1 MRTDEV
7 DIPLAVRVA
16 FAHAAAQ
23 HLADDVGADIL
34 HIKGPAL
41 DPSLAGHRMGSSDAD
56 VLVRPAHVDR
66 LLGTMRRH
74 GWVMVTDFRTGS
86 VFEHAATLR
95 HASFG
100 YVDVHRHFPGIAVP
114 PPAAFERLWADRG
127 GILIAGHEVAV
138 PSVPAQAL
146 LLVLHAGRG
155 LEWAGLEDVRVAWHD
170 AAPDARTAVAAL
182 RDELDAGTAFAV
194 AVGEDPD
201 GDDRNLAL
209 WRSFAPGATRTQQW
223 RARIA
228 AAPDRRSAL
237 RLALS
242 AALVNTDHLAMELGR
257 PPTATDVLRAQA
269 RRVRRATG
277 ELRQAAV
284 GRVRRRRG

>member
-1 MRTDEV
+1 MPTDGV
-7 DIPLAVRVA
+7 DIPLSVRVA
-16 FAHAAAQ
+16 FAHAATQ
-23 HLADDVGADIL
+23 HLADETGVDLL
-34 HIKGPAL
+34 HVKGPVL
-41 DPSLAGHRMGSSDAD
+41 DPSLSAHRSGSSDAD

-155 LEWAGLEDVRVAWHD
+155 LEWEGREDVRVAWHD
-170 AAPDARTAVAAL
+170 ADDAARSAITAL
-182 RDELDAGTAFAV
+182 RDELDAGMAFSL
-194 AVGEDPD
+194 AVGENPP
-201 GDDRNLAL
+201 GDARDLAL
-209 WRSFAPGATRTQQW
+209 WRSFAPGSTRTEQW

-228 AAPDRRSAL
+228 VAPTRRAAARIAVGAL
-237 RLALS
+237 
-242 AALVNTDHLAMELGR
+242 LVNTDHLAMQLGR
-257 PPTATDVLRAQA
+257 RPTTVDVLRAQA
-269 RRVRRATG
+269 RRVRRAST
-277 ELRQAAV
+277 ELRQAFT
-284 GRVRRRRG
+284 GRRWRGE

>member
-1 MRTDEV
+1 M
-7 DIPLAVRVA
+7 
-16 FAHAAAQ
+16 AA
-23 HLADDVGADIL
+23 
-34 HIKGPAL
+34 
-41 DPSLAGHRMGSSDAD
+41 DAD
-56 VLVRPAHVDR
+56 AGPLRAVHHAGGVAADPGAVAALAPAY
-66 LLGTMRRH
+66 LPLI
-74 GWVMVTDFRTGS
+74 
-86 VFEHAATLR
+86 EAAGR
-95 HASFG
+95 KA
-100 YVDVHRHFPGIAVP
+100 VAAVP